1 MNFLRADTKEEG
13 SHSFLLSIFRKKK
26 KKNEESTRVLH
37 LVREIVVIWLITKP
51 LVFVLTSFVCPEW
64 GSNFELLLLSKK
76 VDP

>member
-1 MNFLRADTKEEG
+1 M
-13 SHSFLLSIFRKKK
+13 
-26 KKNEESTRVLH
+26 
-37 LVREIVVIWLITKP
+37 IWLITKP